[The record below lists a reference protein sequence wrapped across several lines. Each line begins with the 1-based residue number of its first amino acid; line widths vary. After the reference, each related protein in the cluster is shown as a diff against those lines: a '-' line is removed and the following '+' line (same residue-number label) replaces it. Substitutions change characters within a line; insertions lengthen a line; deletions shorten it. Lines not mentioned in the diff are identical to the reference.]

1 VLFSRVL
8 SELVADGMRPA
19 MRLRSLDRDATLT
32 ALDEG
37 ELDLAVGFLPR
48 VRRWHQHE
56 VLYEE
61 GHICLFNPH
70 LLPLPVPVPIE
81 AFATC
86 GHIVP
91 SLRGEMTSFVD
102 EVLGE
107 RGLRR
112 RVVATT
118 AQFMAIPMIL
128 KAAPAIATLPA
139 RFAHFCANAAA
150 LATSPLPFPSP
161 TFAVSM
167 VWHRRDAG
175 SLSIAWLRGRIRA
188 AVSLA
193 PELINAGRD
202 GRPACSRAA
211 EG

>member
-1 VLFSRVL
+1 VL
-8 SELVADGMRPA
+8 SDLAADGMRPA
-19 MRLRSLDRDATLT
+19 LRLRSLDRDATLI

-37 ELDLAVGFLPR
+37 ELDLAVGYLPR
-48 VRRWHQHE
+48 VRRWHERE

-61 GHICLFNPH
+61 GHVCLFNPD
-70 LLPLPVPVPIE
+70 LLRLPVPVPVE
-81 AFATC
+81 AFAEF

-102 EVLGE
+102 EVLDE

-118 AQFMAIPMIL
+118 AQFMAIPMML
-128 KAAPAIATLPA
+128 KQVPAIATLPA
-139 RFAHFCANAAA
+139 RFAHFCVNAAA

-175 SLSIAWLRGRIRA
+175 SLSIAWLRGRVRA
-188 AVSLA
+188 AVGMA
-193 PELINAGRD
+193 PNIV
-202 GRPACSRAA
+202 AC
-211 EG
+211 